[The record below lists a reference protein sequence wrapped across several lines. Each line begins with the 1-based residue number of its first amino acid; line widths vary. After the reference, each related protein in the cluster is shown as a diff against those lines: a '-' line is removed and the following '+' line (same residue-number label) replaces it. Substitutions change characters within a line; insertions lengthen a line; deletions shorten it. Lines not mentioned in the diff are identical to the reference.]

1 MEEEERLD
9 KLVPVEDGDRIG
21 TRGGAA
27 DDSGA
32 SDTPPMAFPPKRSV
46 RIAEAAYKSPS
57 KTEQTSLRVN
67 EARRSAKVKVKYFFS
82 IFSFWTVTYLLI
94 HVYS

>member
-9 KLVPVEDGDRIG
+9 KFDVEDGDRIG

-46 RIAEAAYKSPS
+46 RIAEAAFKSPS
-57 KTEQTSLRVN
+57 KAQQASLRVN
-67 EARRSAKVKVKYFFS
+67 EARCKAKVKVCS
-82 IFSFWTVTYLLI
+82 NV
-94 HVYS
+94 